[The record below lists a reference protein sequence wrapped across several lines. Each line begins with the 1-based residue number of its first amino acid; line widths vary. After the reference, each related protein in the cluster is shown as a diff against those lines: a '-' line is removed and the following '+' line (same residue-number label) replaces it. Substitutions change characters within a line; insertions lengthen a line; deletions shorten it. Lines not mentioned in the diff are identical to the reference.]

1 MCKEDKK
8 SCVMGQ
14 RVKRETEAP
23 SGQGEEVTT
32 C

>member
-14 RVKRETEAP
+14 RVKRESEAP
-23 SGQGEEVTT
+23 SGQEEVTT